1 MVMNQTNAHSR
12 REFLQTTAGLVLA
25 AGFSGACSSVPRG
38 AQQTKHWTVACRD
51 AHLKATGQPDCW
63 AALKFLGIAGVEV
76 DVTPDMLCPALYHQ
90 EKKYSLATDAGVQ
103 ELSGELAARGV
114 TITAFC
120 MHNHFDDRLED
131 EVAWMRKLVPVAQAM
146 NIKTIRI
153 DVAPHKTPVDQFL
166 PVAIKACKAVCE
178 INDGRPVRYAIENHS
193 RFTNDPAVLDQLF
206 AGVGSPQLGLT
217 LDALNFYWFGWPLE
231 EVYGMYERFAS
242 RVLHTHCK
250 NVRYPADQR
259 NIRRPM
265 GWEYAKYA
273 APIYEGDI
281 DYKRVV
287 AILRK
292 ANYQGDLCLENE
304 CLKHFPPAEQPGVL
318 RKEIAMLQSLA

>member
-1 MVMNQTNAHSR
+1 MHPTNARSR

-25 AGFSGACSSVPRG
+25 AGFTGACSSVPR
-38 AQQTKHWTVACRD
+38 AAAEPKHWMVACRD

-63 AALKFLGIAGVEV
+63 AALKYLGITGVEV
-76 DVTPDMLCPALYHQ
+76 DVTPEILCPALFHPAKQ
-90 EKKYSLATDAGVQ
+90 YSLATPAGIDA
-103 ELSGELAARGV
+103 LAGELAARGV

-120 MHNHFDDRLED
+120 MHNRFDDRLE
-131 EVAWMRKLVPVAQAM
+131 EEIAWMRRLVPVAQAL
-146 NIKTIRI
+146 NVKVIRI

-166 PVAIKACKAVCE
+166 PVAIKACKAVCAIGE
-178 INDGRPVRYAIENHS
+178 GRPVRYGIENHS

-206 AGVGSPQLGLT
+206 AAVGSPQLGLT
-217 LDALNFYWFGWPLE
+217 LDALNFYWYGWPLE
-231 EVYGMYERFAS
+231 ELYGMYEKFAP
-242 RVLHTHCK
+242 RVVHTHCK
-250 NVRYPADQR
+250 SIGYPPDRRNV
-259 NIRRPM
+259 RRPM

-273 APIYEGDI
+273 APIYAGDI

-304 CLKHFPPAEQPGVL
+304 CLKHFPPADQPGVL
-318 RKEIAMLQSLA
+318 RKEIELLKSLA